1 MTAFHFV
8 PALAAVTLNAMAAGG
23 PYRWVDAQ
31 GGVHYGDQP
40 PAGVSAELVG
50 RASPPGSGDEQ
61 KALEALSK
69 QRALQETEQAKQL
82 ADLQQQRS
90 REEVRKAACA
100 DSRGRRERLE
110 RPRQLEIQADGSAVR
125 LTEDERQDRIR
136 ETDKRIAEAC
146 TNE

>member
-1 MTAFHFV
+1 MTGFHFV
-8 PALAAVTLNAMAAGG
+8 PALAAVTINAMAAGG
-23 PYRWVDAQ
+23 SYRWVDAQ

-40 PAGVSAELVG
+40 PAGVSAEMVG
-50 RASPPGSGDEQ
+50 RSLTPGSGDEQ

-69 QRALQETEQAKQL
+69 QRALQESEQAKQL

-90 REEVRKAACA
+90 RDEGRKAVCA

-110 RPRQLEIQADGSAVR
+110 RPRQLELQADGSAVR
-125 LTEDERQDRIR
+125 LTEEERQTRIR
-136 ETDKRIAEAC
+136 ETEKRIAEAC

>member
-1 MTAFHFV
+1 MSFLHFA
-8 PALAAVTLNAMAAGG
+8 PAVAAVTLNAMAAGG
-23 PYRWVDAQ
+23 AYRWVDAQ

-40 PAGVSAELVG
+40 PAGVNAEVVARSL
-50 RASPPGSGDEQ
+50 PPGSGDEQ

-69 QRALQETEQAKQL
+69 QRALQESEQAKQL
-82 ADLQQQRS
+82 ADLQQLRS
-90 REEVRKAACA
+90 REDGRRAVCA

-110 RPRQLEIQADGSAVR
+110 RPRQLELQADGSAVR
-125 LTEDERQDRIR
+125 LTEEERQTRIR